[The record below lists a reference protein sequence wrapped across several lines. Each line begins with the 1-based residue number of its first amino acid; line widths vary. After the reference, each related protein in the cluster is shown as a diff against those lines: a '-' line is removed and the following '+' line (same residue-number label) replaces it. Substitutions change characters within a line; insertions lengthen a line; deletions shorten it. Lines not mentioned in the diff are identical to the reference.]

1 MVISSVTLSLSKG
14 HPEPVEGSNGGALF
28 IPQCRLGAASPGG
41 LALPDAHPTP
51 AQLYAPRAVWFDD
64 ERLVV
69 ADSGNHRV
77 LIWNPLPKE
86 DGAPAQVVLGQPDF
100 YTEGPKLFHLPTGVG
115 IFGGKLFVADAW
127 HHRILVWNEVPAC
140 SGAPPDYAL
149 GQSDLESV
157 EPNRA
162 GHASAGSLYWPFG
175 LAFVHGRFYV
185 ADTGNRR
192 VLYWRGLPE
201 ADRPADGVLGQPDLL
216 QNSENR
222 GEGVGPRS
230 FRWAHA
236 IAGDE
241 RRLFVADAGNHRVL
255 GWLPPPRGDAGAN
268 LLLGQQ
274 DLASDRELNYGAQ
287 SAAKLRFPYG
297 VSYEDGLLAVA
308 DTANNRVL
316 LYGEPPESG
325 VAEADGVLGQADFAA
340 FGENGWKAVTPASL
354 CWPYG
359 VHLHRGRLAIADS
372 GNNRV
377 MLWSRET

>member
-1 MVISSVTLSLSKG
+1 VIAPARAAFS
-14 HPEPVEGSNGGALF
+14 PR
-28 IPQCRLGAASPGG
+28 CRLGAASPGG

-64 ERLVV
+64 QRLVV

-77 LIWNPLPKE
+77 LVWNPLPEE
-86 DGAPAQVVLGQPDF
+86 DGTPAQVVLGQPDF
-100 YTEGPKLFHLPTGVG
+100 YSEGPKLLQLPTGVG
-115 IFGGKLFVADAW
+115 VFGGKLFVADAW
-127 HHRILVWNEVPAC
+127 HHRILVWNEVPTQ

-149 GQSDLESV
+149 GQSDLTSLDA
-157 EPNRA
+157 NR
-162 GHASAGSLYWPFG
+162 GGGASADSLYWPFG
-175 LAFVHGRFYV
+175 IGVVHGRFYV

-192 VLYWRGLPE
+192 VLFWEGLPE
-201 ADRPADGVLGQPDLL
+201 AGRPADGVLGQPDLL

-222 GEGVGPRS
+222 GEGVGPSS

-241 RRLFVADAGNHRVL
+241 RLFVADAGNHRVL
-255 GWLPPPRGDAGAN
+255 GWSPQPRGDANAS
-268 LLLGQQ
+268 LVLGQK
-274 DLASDRELNYGAQ
+274 DFASARELNYGEQ

-297 VSYEDGLLAVA
+297 ASYEGGLLAVA

-316 LYGEPPESG
+316 LYEDPPESG
-325 VAEADGVLGQADFAA
+325 VAEASGVLGQPDFAS
-340 FGENGWKAVTPASL
+340 FGENGWKAVLPSTL

-377 MLWSRET
+377 MLWSRDT